1 MNENN
6 TVDNRLPFIP
16 FGPFHLRLPFIHYK
30 IEYVEFIQGL
40 ILGVTGLSSLPY
52 LTEYLGI
59 PYELAWSC
67 IIIEIFLYT
76 LHCTLGDPVIP
87 GWITPSLPLT
97 LLFLKGFD
105 MGPDRI
111 HAMMALQIEIGLI
124 FIIMGITK
132 MADKFVHAVPN
143 AIKGGI
149 LLAAPITV
157 LQGQLAPK
165 GNLYVYPISIIAGVA
180 LLVVISFSSSY
191 NNKRKDIKIL
201 DIIAKYGNL
210 FPYLLAMAVGL
221 IVKELATP
229 IVDTTRFIKVPDF
242 SSIITSLSVFGVGL
256 PKMEMFVKALPLAL
270 VIYVIAFGDLITS
283 ETLIKEAGKSR
294 PKEKI
299 DFNQSRSNLVSG
311 LRNIILALIAPF
323 PPLSGPLWVG
333 MTVSVSMRYKEG
345 KKAMKSLIGGMASF
359 RIATF
364 ICVLIVPLVSF
375 FKPLFPVGASITLIF
390 QAFVCARIGMD
401 YCKTDNDKMI
411 AGIMASVLAIK
422 GSAYA
427 IAVGIILCIVLG
439 NRKKILVNNE
449 E

>member
-6 TVDNRLPFIP
+6 SLDNRLPFIP
-16 FGPFHLRLPFIHYK
+16 SGPFHLRLPFIHYK

-97 LLFLKGFD
+97 LLFLKEFE
-105 MGPDRI
+105 MGPERI
-111 HAMMALQIEIGLI
+111 HAMMALQMEVGLI
-124 FIIMGITK
+124 FIIMGVTK

-165 GNLYVYPISIIAGVA
+165 GNLYIYPISIIAGVA

-191 NNKRKDIKIL
+191 NNKRKDIKVL

-221 IVKELATP
+221 IVKELANP
-229 IVDTTRFIKVPDF
+229 VVDTTRIIKVPDF
-242 SSIITSLSVFGVGL
+242 GSIITNLSIFGIGL
-256 PKMEMFVKALPLAL
+256 PKADMFVKALPLAL

-294 PKEKI
+294 PNEKI

-311 LRNIILALIAPF
+311 LRNILLAIIAPF

-439 NRKKILVNNE
+439 NSKKIAE
-449 E
+449 QED